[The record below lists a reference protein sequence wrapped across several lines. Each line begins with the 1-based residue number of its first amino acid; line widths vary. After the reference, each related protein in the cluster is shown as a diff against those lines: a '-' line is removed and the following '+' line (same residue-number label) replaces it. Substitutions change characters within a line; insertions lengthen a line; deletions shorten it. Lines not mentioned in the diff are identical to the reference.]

1 MPAGYPFK
9 REMAM
14 FTFNRHFVLTG
25 AVLAAA
31 TLAGCSNTPTYPPAP
46 VQAPPPVLVDA
57 RISGWNYLIGPG
69 DSVNVFVWRNPEV
82 SGSFP
87 IRPDGKMT
95 MNLIEDMQAAGK
107 TPTQLARDIEK
118 ALSKYIQEP
127 IVTVIM
133 AGGIGPYNQQVRVL
147 GEATT
152 PQAMAYRE
160 GMSLVDV
167 MIAAGGLTDFAD
179 GNKAYISRI
188 VKEDGSRE
196 QFGVRLEDLIRG
208 GDSTAAVEI
217 RPGDVLVIPESFW

>member
-1 MPAGYPFK
+1 MSTIN
-9 REMAM
+9 
-14 FTFNRHFVLTG
+14 TFIARISVVF
-25 AVLAAA
+25 AVIAI
-31 TLAGCSNTPTYPPAP
+31 TGCSSTPIYPPAP
-46 VQAPPPVLVDA
+46 KQAPPPVPVDP
-57 RISGWNYLIGPG
+57 RISGWNYLLGPG
-69 DSVNVFVWRNPEV
+69 DSVQVFVWRNPEV

-95 MNLIEDMQAAGK
+95 MNLIEDMQASGK

-127 IVTVIM
+127 IATVIVS
-133 AGGIGPYNQQVRVL
+133 GGIGPYNQQIRVL

-152 PQAMAYRE
+152 PQALGYRE

-188 VKEDGSRE
+188 IKENGERI
-196 QFGVRLEDLIRG
+196 QLGVRLEDLIRD
-208 GDSTAAVEI
+208 GDSTAAVEM
-217 RPGDVLVIPESFW
+217 RPGDVLVIPESLF

>member
-1 MPAGYPFK
+1 
-9 REMAM
+9 M
-14 FTFNRHFVLTG
+14 FTINKHIARAG
-25 AVLAAA
+25 IVLAVAA
-31 TLAGCSNTPTYPPAP
+31 MAGCSSTPTYPPAP
-46 VQAPPPVLVDA
+46 KFAPPPVPVDA
-57 RISGWNYLIGPG
+57 RISGWTYLLGPG

-127 IVTVIM
+127 IATVIVS
-133 AGGIGPYNQQVRVL
+133 GGIGPYNQQIRVL
-147 GEATT
+147 GEAAD
-152 PQAMAYRE
+152 PKAMGYVE

-167 MIAAGGLTDFAD
+167 MISVGGLTDYAD

-188 VKEDGSRE
+188 VKEDGERV
-196 QFGVRLEDLIRG
+196 QLGVRLEDLIRN
-208 GDSTAAVEI
+208 GDSSANVEI
-217 RPGDVLVIPESFW
+217 RPGDVLVIPESWF

>member
-1 MPAGYPFK
+1 
-9 REMAM
+9 M
-14 FTFNRHFVLTG
+14 FTIRKHIACAGVVLS
-25 AVLAAA
+25 VAA
-31 TLAGCSNTPTYPPAP
+31 LAGCSNTPTYPPAP
-46 VQAPPPVLVDA
+46 VFADPPVPVDA
-57 RISGWNYLIGPG
+57 RISGWNYLLGPG
-69 DSVNVFVWRNPEV
+69 DTVSVFVWRNPEV

-95 MNLIEDMQAAGK
+95 MNLIEDLQAAGK

-127 IVTVIM
+127 IATVIV
-133 AGGIGPYNQQVRVL
+133 AGGIGPYNQQIRVL
-147 GEATT
+147 GEANT

-167 MIAAGGLTDFAD
+167 MIAVGGLSDFAD

-188 VKEDGSRE
+188 VKEDGTRV
-196 QFGVRLEDLIRG
+196 QLGVRLEDLIRG

-217 RPGDVLVIPESFW
+217 RPGDVLVIPESWF

>member
-1 MPAGYPFK
+1 V
-9 REMAM
+9 
-14 FTFNRHFVLTG
+14 T
-25 AVLAAA
+25 
-31 TLAGCSNTPTYPPAP
+31 
-46 VQAPPPVLVDA
+46 VQPRV
-57 RISGWNYLIGPG
+57 SGWNYLLGPG

-95 MNLIEDMQAAGK
+95 MNLIEDLQASGK

-127 IVTVIM
+127 IATVIV
-133 AGGIGPYNQQVRVL
+133 AGGIGPYNQQIRVL
-147 GEATT
+147 GEAST
-152 PQAMAYRE
+152 PQAMGYRE

-188 VKEDGSRE
+188 VKADGTRE
-196 QFGVRLEDLIRG
+196 QLGVRLEDLIRD
-208 GDSTAAVEI
+208 GDSTANVEI
-217 RPGDVLVIPESFW
+217 RPGDVLVIPEGLF